1 MNILNLLARDGRSH
15 YISGNLLDHPGLCGV
30 GQKPKVGHGLVTPL
44 GNTIFGTEFPV
55 PGTTTVYDTTETID
69 LQNAPLHG
77 GVLIKVLILSI
88 DPYMRGRLR
97 APEIESYLPAFPL
110 GTPLEG
116 YGIGVILRSETA
128 GVEAGAHVRGI
139 LAHKEY
145 IIAPDLTAL
154 EVIERDPRLHWSAYV
169 GAAGMPGETAFIG
182 WREHS
187 DAKKASPAYTQIDSL
202 LIDWKGEVAY
212 ISTGAGP
219 VGSMVIQLAKQ
230 DGLKVI
236 ASAGSDE
243 KVKFMKEIG
252 ADVAFNYKTTGVRE
266 VLAKE
271 GPLDIFWDNVGGETL
286 DAALEF
292 SANYARIIECGQ
304 ISGYNNAGQPVK
316 NTGLIFA
323 KRLHIHGFLVLDLSP
338 KYTAAFRAEFV
349 PKLASGEFKFTED
362 VTRGLDKVG
371 DVLVAVQKGTNTGKA
386 VVVVA
391 DE

>member
-1 MNILNLLARDGRSH
+1 MAPVTNGR
-15 YISGNLLDHPGLCGV
+15 
-30 GQKPKVGHGLVTPL
+30 
-44 GNTIFGTEFPV
+44 
-55 PGTTTVYDTTETID
+55 TID

-77 GVLIKVLILSI
+77 GVLIKVLILSM

-97 APEIESYLPAFPL
+97 APEIES
-110 GTPLEG
+110 LEG

-145 IIAPDLTAL
+145 IIASDITAL

-187 DAKKASPAYTQIDSL
+187 DAK
-202 LIDWKGEVAY
+202 KGEVAY

-252 ADVAFNYKTTGVRE
+252 ADVAFNYKTTDLRE

-371 DVLVAVQKGTNTGKA
+371 DVMVAVQKGTNTGKA